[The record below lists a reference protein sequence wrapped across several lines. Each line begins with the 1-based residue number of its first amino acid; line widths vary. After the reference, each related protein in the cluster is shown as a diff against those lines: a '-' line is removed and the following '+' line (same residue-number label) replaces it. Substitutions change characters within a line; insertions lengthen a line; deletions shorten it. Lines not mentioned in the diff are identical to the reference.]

1 MKTGWSVLWSAAAVL
16 AVAWIGTTTPALAED
31 PPQPVASTPEHQTQ
45 PDELAEVTVTAR
57 KRQESILNV
66 PVIEQA
72 ISQDKLDRVQVTEMA
87 DLPTLVPGLNLGHS
101 LLSIGTLVSIR
112 GIGTASQDPGVDQS
126 VSLNI
131 DGLSLGTG
139 LAFSSGLFDIGQV
152 EVLKGPQ
159 ALFYGKSSPGG
170 VIALH
175 TADPTDQFEM
185 IGRAGYEFES
195 QNPRGEFILSGPVS
209 DTLKLR
215 LAALYSSADGFFN
228 NVATAEPDT
237 GAVDPTHR
245 HNPDSTDYM
254 VRGTALWDP
263 VGELT
268 ARLKVNFVH
277 DRSINAED
285 FECTDAPSGTAPL
298 SVGGF
303 TFPAFMGNESCGL
316 SRDIRVTYLDP
327 NNFPGVLDN
336 GVPFLETNQAYGT
349 LELNY
354 SPSHAMSYTSTTG
367 YYNLS
372 SDSLV
377 NPAETAYAGG
387 YIGVDN
393 SFHRR
398 EITEELRANS
408 GFRGPLNFTAG
419 ALYEDG
425 NLTDHVTVLG
435 NNVYGLPPVLD
446 DGVTPVDITTYSL
459 FGQARWDIV
468 ERLELAAGLRW
479 TDEKRTES
487 PFDYLH
493 DVPIVVPVSEIES
506 KRYSPEVTLTYRPT
520 DDLTTFAAWKQ
531 GFKSGSFSVATPPVT
546 GVNNAFGDEK
556 VNGGE
561 LGLKSRLLDHHLN
574 LNAAAYYYNYS
585 GLQVGV
591 ISPPVDG
598 LPVIQTLNAAT
609 ARTYGIDFDAQFHPV
624 SITGLSL
631 NGSVNWNHA
640 RFLKFNN
647 APCWGG
653 QLVSEGCNQSF
664 NANAGYTIPT
674 GQPNAGQPS
683 GAYTSQNLSGTPLVR
698 APDWQSTLGF
708 DYSVPLA
715 DDYTMILTNSNEISS
730 KYVTFLAVDRPNNDN
745 YQTSFAKID
754 FGVTL
759 QSPKDVWEIALIGK
773 DLNDKI
779 TSGNCVASPLETGST
794 TANLYGITNRAATF
808 GIDPA
813 GCFVDPGREVWLRF
827 TIKPFAAG
835 H

>member
-1 MKTGWSVLWSAAAVL
+1 MTLTAATAVL
-16 AVAWIGTTTPALAED
+16 SIGSAPVRADDQPLEASAER
-31 PPQPVASTPEHQTQ
+31 QAR

-66 PVIEQA
+66 PVVEQA
-72 ISQDKLDRVQVTEMA
+72 ISQDQLEKVQVTNIS
-87 DLPTLVPGLNLGHS
+87 DLPKLVPGLDLGHS

-131 DGLSLGTG
+131 DGLSLGSG
-139 LAFSSGLFDIGQV
+139 LAFSSGLFDVGQV

-175 TADPTDQFEM
+175 TADPADQVEV
-185 IGRAGYEFES
+185 IGRAEYEFES
-195 QNPRGEFILSGPVS
+195 ENPRGEFIVSGPVS

-215 LAALYSSADGFFN
+215 LATLYSTADGYFH
-228 NVATAEPDT
+228 NVATALPGT
-237 GAVDPTHR
+237 GAVDPSDR
-245 HNPDSTDYM
+245 HSPDSTDYV

-263 VGELT
+263 ISELT

-277 DRSINAED
+277 DRTIDAET
-285 FECTDAPSGTAPL
+285 FECTDAPSGTSAVAP
-298 SVGGF
+298 
-303 TFPAFMGNESCGL
+303 FPPFMGGEPCGL
-316 SRDIRVTYLDP
+316 SRDERVVFLDP
-327 NNFPGVLDN
+327 NAFQDALNR

-354 SPSHAMSYTSTTG
+354 SPTHELSFTSTTG

-372 SDSLV
+372 SQSLV
-377 NPAETAYAGG
+377 NPAETAYAGDF
-387 YIGVDN
+387 IGVN
-393 SFHRR
+393 NRFHRR
-398 EITEELRANS
+398 ELTEELRANS
-408 GFRGPLNFTAG
+408 DFRGPVNFTAG

-425 NLTDHVTVLG
+425 NLVDHVTVIG
-435 NNVYGLPPVLD
+435 NSAYGLPPVLD
-446 DGVTPVDITTYSL
+446 DGVTPVDITTRSV

-487 PFDYLH
+487 PFNYLTNAPTI
-493 DVPIVVPVSEIES
+493 VPDPEIES
-506 KRYSPEVTLTYRPT
+506 KRHSPEITLTYRPT

-531 GFKSGSFSVATPPVT
+531 GFKSGSFSVATPAVT
-546 GVNNAFGDEK
+546 GLNNAFGDEK
-556 VNGGE
+556 VSGGE
-561 LGLKSRLLDHHLN
+561 LGLKSRLLEHRLAV
-574 LNAAAYYYNYS
+574 NAAVYDYNYN

-598 LPVIQTLNAAT
+598 LPIIQTLNAAT
-609 ARTYGIDFDAQFHPV
+609 ARTYGVDLDAKFRPASV
-624 SITGLSL
+624 SGLDL
-631 NGSVNWNHA
+631 NGAVNWNHG
-640 RFLKFNN
+640 RYLKFDN

-653 QLVSEGCNQSF
+653 QLISQGCNQSY
-664 NANAGYTIPT
+664 NPTAGVYTA
-674 GQPNAGQPS
+674 QD
-683 GAYTSQNLSGTPLVR
+683 LSGTPLVR
-698 APDWQSTLGF
+698 APEWQANLGL
-708 DYSVPLA
+708 DYSVPLSG
-715 DDYTMILTNSNEISS
+715 DYTMLFTNSNELSS
-730 KYVTFLAVDRPNNDN
+730 RYVTFLAVDRPNNDN
-745 YQTSFAKID
+745 YQDAFVKVD
-754 FGVTL
+754 FGVSL

-794 TANLYGITNRAATF
+794 TANPSGVSSRAATL

-813 GCFVDPGREVWLRF
+813 GCFADPGREVWLRF
-827 TIKPFAAG
+827 TIRPFASG

>member
-1 MKTGWSVLWSAAAVL
+1 MKPVRGVLGTLAAAF
-16 AVAWIGTTTPALAED
+16 AATWIGTTAPALAED
-31 PPQPVASTPEHQTQ
+31 QSQPATATPEHQAQ

-72 ISQDKLDRVQVTEMA
+72 ISQDQLDKVQVTEMA
-87 DLPTLVPGLNLGHS
+87 DLPKLVPGLNLGHS
-101 LLSIGTLVSIR
+101 LLSIGTLISIR

-139 LAFSSGLFDIGQV
+139 LAFSSGLFDVGQV

-170 VIALH
+170 VISIH
-175 TADPTDQFEM
+175 TADPTDQFEV
-185 IGRAGYEFES
+185 IGRAAYEFES
-195 QNPRGEFILSGPVS
+195 QNPRGEFIVSGPVA

-215 LAALYSSADGFFN
+215 LATLYSSADGYFN
-228 NVATAEPDT
+228 NVATAEPGT
-237 GAVDPTHR
+237 GALDPTYR
-245 HNPDSTDYM
+245 HNPDSTDYI

-263 VGELT
+263 VSEFT

-285 FECTDAPSGTAPL
+285 FECTDAPSGTGQVLP
-298 SVGGF
+298 
-303 TFPAFMGNESCGL
+303 FPAFMGGEPCGL

-327 NNFPGVLDN
+327 NNFPDALN
-336 GVPFLETNQAYGT
+336 HGVPFLETNQAYGT
-349 LELNY
+349 LDLNY
-354 SPSHAMSYTSTTG
+354 SLTHEVNLTSTTG

-372 SDSLV
+372 SQSLV

-387 YIGVDN
+387 FIGVN
-393 SFHRR
+393 NNFHRR
-398 EITEELRANS
+398 ELTEELRATS
-408 GFRGPLNFTAG
+408 DFKGPVNFTAG

-425 NLTDHVTVLG
+425 NLVDHVTVFG
-435 NNVYGLPPVLD
+435 NNAYGLPPVLV

-479 TDEKRTES
+479 TDEKRTEI
-487 PFDYLH
+487 PFNYLT
-493 DVPIVVPVSEIES
+493 DEPTIVPVSEIES

-531 GFKSGSFSVATPPVT
+531 GFKSGSFSVATPAVT
-546 GVNNAFGDEK
+546 GINNAFGDEK
-556 VNGGE
+556 VSGGE
-561 LGLKSRLLDHHLN
+561 LGLKSRLLDRRLAVN
-574 LNAAAYYYNYS
+574 VAGYYYNYD

-591 ISPPVDG
+591 ISPPLDG
-598 LPVIQTLNAAT
+598 VPIIQTVNAAT
-609 ARTYGIDFDAQFHPV
+609 ARTYGIDLDAKFRPE
-624 SITGLSL
+624 SITGLDL
-631 NGSVNWNHA
+631 NGSANWNHG
-640 RFLKFNN
+640 RYLKFDN

-653 QLVSEGCNQSF
+653 QLISQGCNQSY
-664 NANAGYTIPT
+664 NPTAGVYT
-674 GQPNAGQPS
+674 A
-683 GAYTSQNLSGTPLVR
+683 QNLSGTPLVR
-698 APDWQSTLGF
+698 APEWQATLGF
-708 DYSVPLA
+708 DYAIPVGS
-715 DDYTMILTNSNEISS
+715 DYTVIFTNSNELSS

-745 YQTSFAKID
+745 YQGAFAKID
-754 FGVTL
+754 VGLTL
-759 QSPKDVWEIALIGK
+759 QSPKDLWEVALIGK

-794 TANLYGITNRAATF
+794 TPNPSGVVSRSQTL

-813 GCFVDPGREVWLRF
+813 GCFVDPGREIWLRF
-827 TIKPFAAG
+827 TIKPFAASR
-835 H
+835 

>member
-1 MKTGWSVLWSAAAVL
+1 MKTEWSVLATLAAAMVTMSIGSAAAL
-16 AVAWIGTTTPALAED
+16 AAED
-31 PPQPVASTPEHQTQ
+31 ETQQTASERREP

-72 ISQDKLDRVQVTEMA
+72 IGQDQLEKVQVTDLS
-87 DLPTLVPGLNLGHS
+87 DLPKLVPGLSVGHS

-131 DGLSLGTG
+131 DGLSLGNG
-139 LAFSSGLFDIGQV
+139 LAFSSGLFDVGQV

-185 IGRAGYEFES
+185 IGRAEYEFES
-195 QNPRGEFILSGPVS
+195 VNPRGEFIVSGPVA

-215 LAALYSSADGFFN
+215 LATMYSSADGYFN
-228 NVATAEPDT
+228 NVATALPGT
-237 GAVDPTHR
+237 GAVDPTAR
-245 HNPDSTDYM
+245 HSPDSTDYII
-254 VRGTALWDP
+254 RGTALWDP
-263 VGELT
+263 ISELT

-277 DRSINAED
+277 DRSINAES
-285 FECTDAPSGTAPL
+285 FECTDAPSGTGAVTP
-298 SVGGF
+298 
-303 TFPAFMGNESCGL
+303 FPPFMGGETCGL
-316 SRDIRVTYLDP
+316 SRDLRVVFLDP
-327 NNFPGVLDN
+327 NTFPAALN
-336 GVPFLETNQAYGT
+336 HGVPFLETNQAYGT
-349 LELNY
+349 LDLNY
-354 SPSHAMSYTSTTG
+354 SPTHELSFTSTTG

-372 SDSLV
+372 SQSLV
-377 NPAETAYAGG
+377 NPAETAYAGDF
-387 YIGVDN
+387 IGVN
-393 SFHRR
+393 NHFHRR
-398 EITEELRANS
+398 EFTEELRANS
-408 GFRGPLNFTAG
+408 DFKGPLNFTAG
-419 ALYEDG
+419 ALYEAG
-425 NLTDHVTVLG
+425 NLVDHVSVIG
-435 NNVYGLPPVLD
+435 NSAYGLPPVVA
-446 DGVTPVDITTYSL
+446 DGVVPIDITTHSL

-479 TDEKRTES
+479 TDEKRSES
-487 PFDYLH
+487 PFNYLA
-493 DVPIVVPVSEIES
+493 DAPTVVPTPEIES

-531 GFKSGSFSVATPPVT
+531 GFKSGSFSVATPAVT
-546 GVNNAFGDEK
+546 GVNNAFGDER

-561 LGLKSRLLDHHLN
+561 LGLKSRLLEHRLAV
-574 LNAAAYYYNYS
+574 NAAAYYYNYD

-591 ISPPVDG
+591 ISPPVGG
-598 LPVIQTLNAAT
+598 LPIIQTLNAAT
-609 ARTYGIDFDAQFHPV
+609 ARTYGLDLDAKFRPASV
-624 SITGLSL
+624 SGLDLTGA
-631 NGSVNWNHA
+631 VNFNHG
-640 RFLKFNN
+640 RYLKFNN

-653 QLVSEGCNQSF
+653 QLISEGCNLTT
-664 NANAGYTIPT
+664 AAGADT
-674 GQPNAGQPS
+674 A
-683 GAYTSQNLSGTPLVR
+683 QNLSGTPLIR
-698 APDWQSTLGF
+698 APEWQASLGF
-708 DYSVPLA
+708 DYSVPMGG
-715 DDYTMILTNSNEISS
+715 DYTVVFTNSNEVSS

-745 YQTSFAKID
+745 YQDAFVKVD
-754 FGVTL
+754 FGVSL
-759 QSPKDVWEIALIGK
+759 QSPNNVWEVALIGK

-794 TANLYGITNRAATF
+794 TANPSGVASRAQTL

-827 TIKPFAAG
+827 TIRPFGAS

>member
-1 MKTGWSVLWSAAAVL
+1 MKTVWSVLATLAAAMVGMS
-16 AVAWIGTTTPALAED
+16 IGPATALAAED
-31 PPQPVASTPEHQTQ
+31 APQQATSGSERQAQ

-66 PVIEQA
+66 PVVEQA
-72 ISQDKLDRVQVTEMA
+72 ISQSELERVQVTDMN
-87 DLPTLVPGLNLGHS
+87 DLPKLVPGLNLGHS

-131 DGLSLGTG
+131 DGLSLGNG
-139 LAFSSGLFDIGQV
+139 LAFSSGLFDVGQV

-185 IGRAGYEFES
+185 IGRAEYEFES
-195 QNPRGEFILSGPVS
+195 VNPRGEFIVSGPVA

-215 LAALYSSADGFFN
+215 LATMYSSADGYFN
-228 NVATAEPDT
+228 NVATALPGT
-237 GAVDPTHR
+237 GAVDPTER
-245 HNPDSTDYM
+245 HSPDSTDYII
-254 VRGTALWDP
+254 RGTALWDP
-263 VGELT
+263 ISELT

-277 DRSINAED
+277 DRTINAES
-285 FECTDAPSGTAPL
+285 FECTDAPSGTGAVTP
-298 SVGGF
+298 
-303 TFPAFMGNESCGL
+303 FPPFMGGETCGL
-316 SRDIRVTYLDP
+316 SRDLRVVFLDP
-327 NNFPGVLDN
+327 NAFPEALN
-336 GVPFLETNQAYGT
+336 HGVPFLETNQAYGT
-349 LELNY
+349 LDLNY
-354 SPSHAMSYTSTTG
+354 SLTHDLSFTSTTG

-372 SDSLV
+372 SQSLV
-377 NPAETAYAGG
+377 NPAETAYAGDF
-387 YIGVDN
+387 IGVN
-393 SFHRR
+393 NRFHRR
-398 EITEELRANS
+398 EFTEELRANS
-408 GFRGPLNFTAG
+408 DFQGPLNFTAG

-425 NLTDHVTVLG
+425 NLVDHVSVIG
-435 NNVYGLPPVLD
+435 NSAYGLPPVVA
-446 DGVTPVDITTYSL
+446 DGVVPVDITTHSL

-479 TDEKRTES
+479 TDEKRSES
-487 PFDYLH
+487 PFNYLANAPTI
-493 DVPIVVPVSEIES
+493 VPGPEIES

-531 GFKSGSFSVATPPVT
+531 GFKSGSFSVATPAVT

-556 VNGGE
+556 VSGGE
-561 LGLKSRLLDHHLN
+561 LGLKSRLLEHRLAVN
-574 LNAAAYYYNYS
+574 VAAYYYNYD

-598 LPVIQTLNAAT
+598 LPIIQTLNAAT
-609 ARTYGIDFDAQFHPV
+609 ARTYGIDLDAKFRPAAV
-624 SITGLSL
+624 GGLDLTGA
-631 NGSVNWNHA
+631 VNWN
-640 RFLKFNN
+640 RGRYLKFDN

-653 QLVSEGCNQSF
+653 QLISQGCNLSY
-664 NANAGYTIPT
+664 NSTAGVYT
-674 GQPNAGQPS
+674 A
-683 GAYTSQNLSGTPLVR
+683 QNLSGTPLIR
-698 APDWQSTLGF
+698 APEWQANLGF
-708 DYSVPLA
+708 DYSVPLGA
-715 DDYTMILTNSNEISS
+715 DYTMVLTNSNEVSS

-745 YQTSFAKID
+745 YQDAFVKVD
-754 FGVTL
+754 FGVSL
-759 QSPKDVWEIALIGK
+759 QSPNNVWEVALIGK

-779 TSGNCVASPLETGST
+779 TSGNCVASPLETGAT
-794 TANLYGITNRAATF
+794 TANPSGVASRVQTL

-827 TIKPFAAG
+827 TIRPFAAR